1 MNKGKLTEAKIV
13 SILKKLDKGQSL
25 KKIAIEK
32 GVSESTIYKW
42 KSKYGPKK
50 DLSLKELKA
59 ENIGLR
65 KMHAKLTKE
74 NKLIRD
80 LLLKI
85 LLSPDTRTVP
95 IQKTSK

>member
-13 SILKKLDKGQSL
+13 SILKKLDKGQNL
-25 KKIAIEK
+25 KEIAKEK
-32 GVSESTIYKW
+32 GVSKSTIYNW

-50 DLSLKELKA
+50 ELGLKELKA
-59 ENIGLR
+59 ENTGLR
-65 KMHAKLTKE
+65 KMHAKLAKE
-74 NKLIRD
+74 NKLLRD